1 MNRRPRPPFLRAA
14 LPALA
19 RVAVVAVVAV
29 AAAACGEPPTG
40 PPDPGPIDPPEP
52 PPPPPIAAQIV
63 PCEGGSAAGFP
74 CDRVDLAANVSLPD
88 LSPGR
93 TPAGAANRWAVN
105 DIWGWTDPQT
115 GVEYALVGRH
125 DGLAIVDLSTPT
137 EPRPIAFMASATS
150 HSIWRDMKVYEN
162 HAYVVADRITGHGMQ
177 VLDLTR
183 LRGLTEF
190 TVLGADARYRQV
202 SAVHNIAINEETGFA
217 YAVGSNSGAETC
229 GGGLHMIDLSDP
241 KNPMFAGCHAA
252 EGTGFHG
259 SGYTHDVQCVVY
271 RGPDTEHAG
280 REICIGSNET
290 AIVVSDVT
298 DKANP
303 ATLSTATYADRDYI
317 HQGWLSEDHRYFYQ
331 NDEYD
336 ERNNRVSQTRLLV
349 WDLADLDD
357 PVLAKEH
364 LGPTEAVD
372 HNLYV
377 HGSRIYHSN
386 YAFGVR
392 ILDISDPA
400 NPREAGYFDTVPE
413 HNDQNFS
420 GSWSTYPWFESGIF
434 VASSWNEGLFVLRL
448 QQ

>member
-1 MNRRPRPPFLRAA
+1 MKPKRRSVSTRGATRGATLLLAFLSCQSI
-14 LPALA
+14 
-19 RVAVVAVVAV
+19 VG
-29 AAAACGEPPTG
+29 CSDSPTG
-40 PPDPGPIDPPEP
+40 PPEPPEPPEP
-52 PPPPPIAAQIV
+52 PPVATLLAA
-63 PCEGGSAAGFP
+63 CEGGRARGFP
-74 CDRVDLAANVSLPD
+74 CERVDLVGRVALPN
-88 LSPGR
+88 LTPGR
-93 TPAGAANRWAVN
+93 TPDGTSDRWAVN

-115 GVEYALVGRH
+115 GVEYALVARH
-125 DGLAIVDLSTPT
+125 DGLAIVDLSTPI
-137 EPRPIAFMASATS
+137 EPRPIAFMGSPTS
-150 HSIWRDMKVYEN
+150 YSTWRDVKVYAD
-162 HAYVVADRITGHGMQ
+162 HAYVVAEITGHGVQ

-190 TVLGADARYRQV
+190 TVLSADARYREV

-217 YAVGSNSGAETC
+217 YAVGGNSGGETC

-241 KNPMFAGCHAA
+241 QNPTFAGCYAA
-252 EGTGFHG
+252 EGTGWRG
-259 SGYTHDVQCVVY
+259 TGYTHDVQCVVY
-271 RGPDTEHAG
+271 RGPDGDHAG

-303 ATLSTATYADRDYI
+303 VTVSTATYADRDYI

-331 NDEYD
+331 NDEAD
-336 ERNNRVSQTRLLV
+336 ERNNRVSRTRLLV
-349 WDLADLDD
+349 WDVTDLDD

-364 LGPTEAVD
+364 LGPSEAVD

-377 HGSRIYHSN
+377 HEGLIYHSN
-386 YAFGVR
+386 YTFGVR

-400 NPREAGYFDTVPE
+400 NPMERGYFDTVPDRD
-413 HNDQNFS
+413 DQTFD

-434 VASSWNEGLFVLRL
+434 VASSWDEGLFVLRL

>member
-1 MNRRPRPPFLRAA
+1 MKATNGTTAWGV
-14 LPALA
+14 LPTLA
-19 RVAVVAVVAV
+19 FVAVAVVA
-29 AAAACGEPPTG
+29 CGETPAG
-40 PPDPGPIDPPEP
+40 PPNPDPSDPDPPVP
-52 PPPPPIAAQIV
+52 PPPVAAQIV
-63 PCEGGSAAGFP
+63 PCEGGFADGFP
-74 CDRVDLAANVSLPD
+74 CDRVDLAAHVPIRD

-93 TPAGAANRWAVN
+93 TPAGLADDWAVN

-137 EPRPIAFMASATS
+137 EPRPIAFMGSPTS
-150 HSIWRDMKVYEN
+150 HTIWRDMKVYAG
-162 HAYVVADRITGHGMQ
+162 HAYVVAEITGHGVQ

-183 LRGLTEF
+183 LRGLTKF
-190 TVLGADARYRQV
+190 TELGADARYREV

-217 YAVGSNSGAETC
+217 YAVGSNSGGDTC

-241 KNPMFAGCHAA
+241 KNPSFAGCYAA
-252 EGTGFHG
+252 EGTGFRG
-259 SGYTHDVQCVVY
+259 TGYTHDVQCVVY
-271 RGPDTEHAG
+271 RGPDGEHAG

-290 AIVVSDVT
+290 AVVVSDVT

-303 ATLSTATYADRDYI
+303 VTVSTATYADHGYI

-331 NDEYD
+331 NDELD
-336 ERNNRVSQTRLLV
+336 ELNNRVSRTRLLV
-349 WDLADLDD
+349 WNVTDLDD
-357 PVLAKEH
+357 PVLVKEH
-364 LGPTEAVD
+364 RGPSEAVD

-377 HGSRIYHSN
+377 HEGLIYHSN
-386 YAFGVR
+386 YTFGVR

-400 NPREAGYFDTVPE
+400 NPMERGYFDTVPDRD
-413 HNDQNFS
+413 DQTFG

-434 VASSWNEGLFVLRL
+434 AASSWDEGLFVLRL